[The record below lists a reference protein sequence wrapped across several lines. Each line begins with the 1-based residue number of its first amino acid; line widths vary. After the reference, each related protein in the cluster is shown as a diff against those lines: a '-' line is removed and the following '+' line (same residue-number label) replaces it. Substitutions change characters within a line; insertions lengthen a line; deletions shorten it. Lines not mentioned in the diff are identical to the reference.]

1 MSVTT
6 PFGWLARRVA
16 LGTRALRWGTTA
28 ALLVSIL
35 VVLGGGV
42 VRVTGSGLGCPSW
55 PTCEGSSIT
64 PIPELG
70 IHGLIEF
77 GNRMVTVLLIV
88 AVGWAITAARLQK
101 PWDRTLTR
109 LAWSM
114 FWLVVVN
121 AVAGGI
127 TVLVG
132 LNPWVVALHFMLAM
146 GLLATATLTW
156 HRARW
161 RGARGSSA
169 PGASRVLAWILL
181 LVTALLIVAGTIVSG
196 AGPHS
201 GDSRDVPRIGGAG
214 STEVWSR
221 VVLVHAG
228 LAAAAIVLTIAL
240 YLVLRSA
247 TNAAI
252 APRTTLILLVVLLAQ
267 GVIGAVQSLI
277 GIPAVLV
284 ALHLLGAALVWVGA
298 IRVLLD
304 VEPGLFALRPVPAD
318 RMARSESSA
327 AVQPRL

>member
-1 MSVTT
+1 MIT
-6 PFGWLARRVA
+6 PLGWLAQRVT
-16 LGTRALRWGTTA
+16 LSPRALRWSTTA
-28 ALLVSIL
+28 ALVVSIL

-42 VRVTGSGLGCPSW
+42 VRVTGSGLGCPTW

-77 GNRMVTVLLIV
+77 GNRLVTVLLIV
-88 AVGWAITAARLQK
+88 AVGWAIVAARLQAQR
-101 PWDRTLTR
+101 DRMLTR

-114 FWLVVVN
+114 FWLVVAN

-132 LNPWVVALHFMLAM
+132 LNPWVVALHFVLAM

-161 RGARGSSA
+161 RGLR
-169 PGASRVLAWILL
+169 GASSPRVLCALARAIVVIAAA
-181 LVTALLIVAGTIVSG
+181 LVVVGTIVSG

-201 GDSRDVPRIGGAG
+201 GDTRDVPRIGGAN

-221 VVLVHAG
+221 VVVAHAA
-228 LAAAAIVLTIAL
+228 LAVAVIVLTIVLLVAL
-240 YLVLRSA
+240 RRASTA
-247 TNAAI
+247 TGLDVIAAR
-252 APRTTLILLVVLLAQ
+252 RTTVTFLVVLLAQ
-267 GVIGAVQSLI
+267 GAIGGVQSLI

-298 IRVLLD
+298 IRVLL
-304 VEPGLFALRPVPAD
+304 VLEPGLFALETRTQAAPV
-318 RMARSESSA
+318 SSA
-327 AVQPRL
+327 VSEQRL

>member
-28 ALLVSIL
+28 ALVVSIL

-55 PTCEGSSIT
+55 PTCEGSSIA

-169 PGASRVLAWILL
+169 PGASRALAWILL
-181 LVTALLIVAGTIVSG
+181 LVTALLVVAGTIVSG

>member
-1 MSVTT
+1 MTT
-6 PFGWLARRVA
+6 PFGWLAQRVT
-16 LGTRALRWGTTA
+16 LGSRSLRWATTA
-28 ALLVSIL
+28 ALVVSIL

-42 VRVTGSGLGCPSW
+42 VRVTGSGLGCPTW
-55 PTCEGSSIT
+55 PTCEGTSVT

-77 GNRMVTVLLIV
+77 GNRLVTVLLIF
-88 AVGWAITAARLQK
+88 AVGWAIVAARLQAHR
-101 PWDRTLTR
+101 DRMLTR

-132 LNPWVVALHFMLAM
+132 LNPWVVALHFVLAM

-156 HRARW
+156 HRSRW
-161 RGARGSSA
+161 PGTTGHDGDLA
-169 PGASRVLAWILL
+169 PRWMAGTLVV
-181 LVTALLIVAGTIVSG
+181 VTAVLVVVGTIVSG

-201 GDSRDVPRIGGAG
+201 GDSRDVPRIGGTQ

-228 LAAAAIVLTIAL
+228 LAIATILLAIVL
-240 YLVLRSA
+240 YVVLRRSPD
-247 TNAAI
+247 AAI
-252 APRTTLILLVVLLAQ
+252 ARRTTLTFLVVLVAQ
-267 GVIGAVQSLI
+267 GAIGSVQSLI

-304 VEPGLFALRPVPAD
+304 VEPGLFAVKREP
-318 RMARSESSA
+318 ETSA
-327 AVQPRL
+327 LVDSPL

>member
-132 LNPWVVALHFMLAM
+132 LNPWVVALHFVLAM

-161 RGARGSSA
+161 RGARGSGA
-169 PGASRVLAWILL
+169 PGAPRVLARVLL
-181 LVTALLIVAGTIVSG
+181 LVTALLVVAGTIVSG

-221 VVLVHAG
+221 IVLVHAG

>member
-1 MSVTT
+1 MTIVT
-6 PFGWLARRVA
+6 PLGWLARRVT
-16 LGTRALRWGTTA
+16 LGPRSLRWSTTA
-28 ALLVSIL
+28 ALVVSIL

-42 VRVTGSGLGCPSW
+42 VRVTGSGLGCPTW
-55 PTCEGSSIT
+55 PTCEGTSIA

-77 GNRMVTVLLIV
+77 GNRLVTVLLIV
-88 AVGWAITAARLQK
+88 AVGWAIVAARLQA
-101 PWDRTLTR
+101 DRDRMLTR

-114 FWLVVVN
+114 FWLVVAN

-132 LNPWVVALHFMLAM
+132 LNPWVVALHFVLAM
-146 GLLATATLTW
+146 GLLAAATLTW
-156 HRARW
+156 HRVRW
-161 RGARGSSA
+161 RGDRTAQPA
-169 PGASRVLAWILL
+169 PGFRALSRAVV
-181 LVTALLIVAGTIVSG
+181 LVTAALVVVGTIVSG

-201 GDSRDVPRIGGAG
+201 GDSRDVPRIGGQD

-228 LAAAAIVLTIAL
+228 LAVATLALAAVL
-240 YLVLRSA
+240 LVLLRRAPARSGP
-247 TNAAI
+247 AAR
-252 APRTTLILLVVLLAQ
+252 RTTLLFLVVLLAQ
-267 GVIGAVQSLI
+267 GLIGGVQALI

-304 VEPGLFALRPVPAD
+304 VDPGLFARASVQPTVS
-318 RMARSESSA
+318 RSSA
-327 AVQPRL
+327 TVAPRL